1 MTSAVRPIHPA
12 PTATIPTTK
21 PTTVRYKIIGMTM
34 LMAFILYLDRICMGE
49 VVKSVSFHNEM
60 NLSDEQ
66 IGSILSSFF
75 FAYAM
80 FQVPAGW
87 ASDRFGSRTMLTI
100 YIVLWSLFTL
110 MTGMVSSFAGLLV
123 ARLLCGAA
131 EAGAYP
137 TSMAVIRKWIPVEGR
152 GSAAGMV
159 ALGGRIGGTLAPF
172 LTIWLIVTL
181 GNWRTSL
188 WIDGVAGLV
197 IAIFFWRVVRSSPEQ
212 HTQVNAAELA
222 LIGSSDQEPP
232 LSAREL
238 GGALWMF
245 SKNVS
250 LWCISAAQLLQNV
263 GWGFLVTWLP
273 TYLVK
278 EQGVGEIEGGKL
290 LTYVLALG
298 MLGQVA
304 GGYYCDCA
312 TRRFGLRMGRL
323 LPMTSSMFVCAAA
336 YIVCPFVEST
346 WMLILCCAIVS
357 FCTDLANPALWAY
370 MGDVG
375 GRATAAVGGWANMWG
390 NLGASAGALL
400 IPWLMHIGGGDGK
413 TFVFFTLAA
422 SFVLAGLIVLPVD
435 ATKSII
441 RSRPAVE

>member
-1 MTSAVRPIHPA
+1 MTSDQ
-12 PTATIPTTK
+12 K

-49 VVKSVSFHNEM
+49 VVKSVSFNRDM
-60 NLSDEQ
+60 GLTDEQ
-66 IGSILSSFF
+66 IGSILGSFF

-87 ASDRFGSRTMLTI
+87 ASDRFGARPMLTA
-100 YIVLWSLFTL
+100 YIILWSMFTL
-110 MTGMVSSFAGLLV
+110 LTGFVTGFVGLLI

-137 TSMAVIRKWIPVEGR
+137 TSMALIRKWIPVQGR
-152 GSAAGMV
+152 GSASGMV

-172 LTIWLIVTL
+172 LTIWLIVML
-181 GNWRTSL
+181 GNWRMSL
-188 WIDGVAGLV
+188 WIDGVIGLV
-197 IAIFFWRVVRSSPEQ
+197 IAGLFWTVVRSSPRE
-212 HTQVNAAELA
+212 HPQVNDAELA
-222 LIGSSDQEPP
+222 LIGTNEQEQP

-238 GGALWMF
+238 GSALVVF
-245 SKNVS
+245 SKSTS

-278 EQGVGEIEGGKL
+278 EHGVGEIEGGKM

-298 MLGQVA
+298 MLGQIA
-304 GGYYCDCA
+304 GGYYCDWA

-323 LPMTSSMFVCAAA
+323 LPMTSSMFICAAA
-336 YIVCPFVEST
+336 YMCCPFVEST
-346 WMLILCCAIVS
+346 WMLIACCAVVS
-357 FCTDLANPALWAY
+357 FCTDLANPALWAF

-375 GRATAAVGGWANMWG
+375 GRATAAAGGWGNMWG
-390 NLGASAGALL
+390 NLGASAGAML
-400 IPWLMHIGGGDGK
+400 IPWLMHMGCGDGK
-413 TFVFFTLAA
+413 TFVFFTLAGA
-422 SFVLAGLIVLPVD
+422 FVLAGLIILPVD
-435 ATKSII
+435 ATKKLL
-441 RSRPAVE
+441 